1 MKMAS
6 IRNWSRWQTY
16 RSDRGL
22 PPWIKLH
29 RSLLRNADWIRLSD
43 AEKGQLVSMWILAAE
58 NDGKI
63 PNDPDLVRRLCCL
76 EKVPDFKL
84 FKDSGFLDF
93 GVNVAST
100 RRQRDANMTHSE
112 KEGRTEEEDIPPS
125 PPLGGDAAAPRRT
138 KAGIASQAQEVV
150 KALNEITGRSFSLDR
165 GNGAIE
171 AVLRGGATVA
181 ECREVLAFCWAKWY
195 LDPKM
200 VKFVNKVTPFRKSH
214 FDAYLDESRAGAAG
228 AKAPEVQIPESTKQ
242 FLDRLRAN
250 TEAELNGRSDEQ

>member
-1 MKMAS
+1 MKMVS
-6 IRNWSRWQTY
+6 IRNWARWQSY
-16 RSDRGL
+16 RGDRGL

-29 RSLLRNADWIRLSD
+29 RSLLRNVDWIRLTDS
-43 AEKGQLVSMWILAAE
+43 EKGQLVSMWILAAE
-58 NDGKI
+58 YGGKI
-63 PNDPDLVRRLCCL
+63 PNDPELVRRLCCM
-76 EKVPDFKL
+76 EKLPDFKL
-84 FKDSGFLDF
+84 FKDNGFLDF
-93 GVNVAST
+93 DVKATSK
-100 RRQRDANMTHSE
+100 RRQDDVNMTHSE
-112 KEGRTEEEDIPPS
+112 TDGDGDLEES
-125 PPLGGDAAAPRRT
+125 PLTPLAGGDAAAPRRT

-214 FDAYLDESRAGAAG
+214 FDAYLDESRAGAAS
-228 AKAPEVQIPESTKQ
+228 AKAPEVQIPEATRQ
-242 FLDRLRAN
+242 FLARLRAN
-250 TEAELNGRSDEQ
+250 TEAELNGQHDEQ